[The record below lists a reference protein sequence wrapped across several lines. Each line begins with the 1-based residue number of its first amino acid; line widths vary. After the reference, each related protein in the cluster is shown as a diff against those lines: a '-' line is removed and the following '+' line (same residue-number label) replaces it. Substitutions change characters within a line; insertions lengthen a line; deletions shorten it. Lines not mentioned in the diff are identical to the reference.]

1 MSTINYQIMIKH
13 IFKIIWAQ
21 RKSNGWILGE
31 LVIVMCA
38 LWFMMD
44 KLWVDVRCYNAPMGY
59 DISNTW
65 RFKLSTLSSNAPGY
79 VPDSLYDSNAT
90 QDLLKLMERIRQEQE
105 VEEVCVTYWSMPYS
119 NGSSWG
125 TLLPLG
131 ADTSKAVG
139 QNYHK
144 LKVSPSYFDVFRM
157 KDKEGRAITPLV
169 ENAYRPLVITAE
181 AEDFFFGGQSAI
193 GRQISENDDL
203 SEPFTIAA
211 VLPTFRSNDFDR
223 PENCAFT
230 ILKGESLQEFVKNF
244 GVRSAEL
251 SVRTKRPMTEDEMY
265 AFLEK
270 TADRMTVNNT
280 FVHGVTLLA
289 DQRDDQLRFT
299 KNENSK
305 KLSMMAFLLVN
316 VFFGIV
322 GTFWLR
328 TERRRSEI
336 GLRMAMG
343 ATRKGIFWQL
353 VKEGL
358 ALLTIAFIP
367 SAVIFANLLHMEVTQ
382 GSEIPPDMASRLLFG
397 FVFSYAVM
405 AAMIVVGI
413 SFPSYRAMRMHPADA
428 LRQE

>member
-1 MSTINYQIMIKH
+1 MIKH

-157 KDKEGRAITPLV
+157 KDK
-169 ENAYRPLVITAE
+169 
-181 AEDFFFGGQSAI
+181 
-193 GRQISENDDL
+193 
-203 SEPFTIAA
+203 A
-211 VLPTFRSNDFDR
+211 VSYTHLTLPT
-223 PENCAFT
+223 T
-230 ILKGESLQEFVKNF
+230 
-244 GVRSAEL
+244 
-251 SVRTKRPMTEDEMY
+251 
-265 AFLEK
+265 
-270 TADRMTVNNT
+270 
-280 FVHGVTLLA
+280 
-289 DQRDDQLRFT
+289 
-299 KNENSK
+299 
-305 KLSMMAFLLVN
+305 
-316 VFFGIV
+316 
-322 GTFWLR
+322 
-328 TERRRSEI
+328 
-336 GLRMAMG
+336 
-343 ATRKGIFWQL
+343 
-353 VKEGL
+353 
-358 ALLTIAFIP
+358 
-367 SAVIFANLLHMEVTQ
+367 
-382 GSEIPPDMASRLLFG
+382 
-397 FVFSYAVM
+397 
-405 AAMIVVGI
+405 
-413 SFPSYRAMRMHPADA
+413 
-428 LRQE
+428 

>member
-1 MSTINYQIMIKH
+1 MIKH

-169 ENAYRPLVITAE
+169 ENAYRPLVVTAE

-223 PENCAFT
+223 PE
-230 ILKGESLQEFVKNF
+230 
-244 GVRSAEL
+244 
-251 SVRTKRPMTEDEMY
+251 
-265 AFLEK
+265 
-270 TADRMTVNNT
+270 MTVNNI

-336 GLRMAMG
+336 GLRMAIGSSRGRLGEYMY
-343 ATRKGIFWQL
+343 L
-353 VKEGL
+353 EGL
-358 ALLTIAFIP
+358 GLL
-367 SAVIFANLLHMEVTQ
+367 V
-382 GSEIPPDMASRLLFG
+382 
-397 FVFSYAVM
+397 FVFNM
-405 AAMIVVGI
+405 A
-413 SFPSYRAMRMHPADA
+413 FLDKLDSYREPLSILRFLVTLSVSYLLMAGMICMGIWFPVRKAVKMAPAEA
-428 LRQE
+428 LHYE

>member
-1 MSTINYQIMIKH
+1 
-13 IFKIIWAQ
+13 
-21 RKSNGWILGE
+21 
-31 LVIVMCA
+31 
-38 LWFMMD
+38 
-44 KLWVDVRCYNAPMGY
+44 
-59 DISNTW
+59 
-65 RFKLSTLSSNAPGY
+65 
-79 VPDSLYDSNAT
+79 
-90 QDLLKLMERIRQEQE
+90 
-105 VEEVCVTYWSMPYS
+105 
-119 NGSSWG
+119 
-125 TLLPLG
+125 
-131 ADTSKAVG
+131 
-139 QNYHK
+139 
-144 LKVSPSYFDVFRM
+144 M

-169 ENAYRPLVITAE
+169 ENAYRPLVVTAE

-316 VFFGIV
+316 VFY
-322 GTFWLR
+322 
-328 TERRRSEI
+328 
-336 GLRMAMG
+336 
-343 ATRKGIFWQL
+343 K
-353 VKEGL
+353 KK
-358 ALLTIAFIP
+358 
-367 SAVIFANLLHMEVTQ
+367 
-382 GSEIPPDMASRLLFG
+382 
-397 FVFSYAVM
+397 
-405 AAMIVVGI
+405 
-413 SFPSYRAMRMHPADA
+413 
-428 LRQE
+428 

>member
-1 MSTINYQIMIKH
+1 M
-13 IFKIIWAQ
+13 
-21 RKSNGWILGE
+21 L
-31 LVIVMCA
+31 
-38 LWFMMD
+38 
-44 KLWVDVRCYNAPMGY
+44 
-59 DISNTW
+59 
-65 RFKLSTLSSNAPGY
+65 
-79 VPDSLYDSNAT
+79 
-90 QDLLKLMERIRQEQE
+90 RIGPCLIR
-105 VEEVCVTYWSMPYS
+105 

-169 ENAYRPLVITAE
+169 ENAYRPLVIRRRRRILLR
-181 AEDFFFGGQSAI
+181 GQSAI

-211 VLPTFRSNDFDR
+211 VLPTFRTMTSTAR
-223 PENCAFT
+223 RTALSRY
-230 ILKGESLQEFVKNF
+230 LKGESLQEFVKNF

-251 SVRTKRPMTEDEMY
+251 SVRTKCPMTEDEMY

-336 GLRMAMG
+336 GLRMAIGSSRGRLGEYMY
-343 ATRKGIFWQL
+343 L
-353 VKEGL
+353 EGL
-358 ALLTIAFIP
+358 GLLAITVPI
-367 SAVIFANLLHMEVTQ
+367 LLV
-382 GSEIPPDMASRLLFG
+382 
-397 FVFSYAVM
+397 FVFNM
-405 AAMIVVGI
+405 A
-413 SFPSYRAMRMHPADA
+413 FLDKLDSYREPLSI
-428 LRQE
+428 LRFLVTLSVS